1 MDSTLRRFSLILAL
15 FFSGQLLA
23 QKIEATVVDASNTP
37 IVGAFV
43 ACSQVIVQTDENG
56 FFSVPCT
63 QGGVWIYGEGIDS
76 LYFVINGIIAP
87 NDTVFTSAR
96 STKVDEVTIVEKR
109 LLYFDIG
116 YLPPIKG
123 VQIATGTNTIIQTDR
138 QGGAKSSGNPR
149 ELFAKVPGLNIW
161 ESDGA
166 GIQMGVGGR
175 GLSPNRSAN
184 FNTRQNGYDI
194 SADAL
199 GYPESY
205 YTPPLEA
212 LQSIEIIRG
221 SASLQ
226 YGTQFGGLMNFVIK
240 DPETKTPLSFTSRNT
255 VGNYGYFGTF
265 NRITGT
271 KGRFEYQAYY
281 QFKTGKG
288 YRPNSDF
295 NQHQAFVQTGFYI
308 NEKQRI
314 RLEYTRMSYLAQQPG
329 GLTDAQF
336 EEDPRQSN
344 RERNW
349 FEVNWNVLAAH
360 YDWEITK
367 NKRFNIRAFGML
379 SKRNSLGYL
388 GKINTIDPEGKRD
401 LIQGYFKNAGI
412 EIRYL
417 QEYQLHEKVKGG
429 ILVGARAYAGQTS
442 NAQGLAAAGNNA
454 DFNYLNASE
463 KEYSD
468 YSFPSQ
474 NIALFAENIFFFGK
488 RWTLNTGI
496 RMEYI
501 HSSATGYYKKYAIAL
516 NQDTI
521 GIYKI
526 TDNNDVARY
535 VPLAGIGGSF
545 KTGKK
550 SSLYANFSMNY
561 RAINF
566 NDIRVSNSNV
576 LVDTT
581 IHDEYGSTTELGWRG
596 FILPYLYTDIA
607 AFYLFY
613 GDKIGLAPKGDKKIR
628 TNIGDAVN
636 LGLEFF
642 AEFDF
647 IKAFRDSSNIGAS
660 IFVNASYIDA
670 TYVRSL
676 EPNYVG
682 NKVEYVS
689 PILIRSGLKVKSNK
703 WQFQVQGSYNSA
715 QFSDA
720 SNAIEPSGDAVIGE
734 IPAYFVMDFSA
745 RYQFRKYFQ
754 LEAGVN
760 NLLNNQYY
768 TRRATAYPGPGIL
781 PSDGITFYGTI
792 QFQIQVKQ

>member
-1 MDSTLRRFSLILAL
+1 MDSALRRYALMISLLSCFNL
-15 FFSGQLLA
+15 FA
-23 QKIEATVVDASNTP
+23 QRIEATVVDATNAP
-37 IVGAFV
+37 LVGAFV
-43 ACSQVIVQTDENG
+43 SCGQIILQTNENG
-56 FFSVPCT
+56 FFSIPCS

-76 LYFVINGIIAP
+76 LYFVINGIVAP
-87 NDTVFTSAR
+87 NDTVFTNVK
-96 STKVDEVTIVEKR
+96 STKVDEVAIVEKR

-240 DPETKTPLSFTSRNT
+240 DPDRKTPLSFTSRNT

-265 NRITGT
+265 NRISGT

-281 QFKTGKG
+281 QYKTGNG

-295 NQHQAFVQTGFYI
+295 NQHQGFVQLGYYF
-308 NEKQRI
+308 NEKHRL
-314 RLEYTRMSYLAQQPG
+314 RLEYTRMNYLAQQPG

-336 EEDPRQSN
+336 EADPRQSN

-349 FEVNWNVLAAH
+349 FEVDWNVLAAH
-360 YDWEITK
+360 YDWEVAK
-367 NKRFNIRAFGML
+367 NKRFNVRAFGML

-412 EIRYL
+412 EVRYL
-417 QEYQLHEKVKGG
+417 QEYQLGEKTKGG

-454 DFNYLNASE
+454 DFNYLNANE

-468 YSFPSQ
+468 YSFPSE
-474 NIALFAENIFFFGK
+474 NLALFAENIFFFGK

-521 GIYKI
+521 GTYKI
-526 TDNNDVARY
+526 SDNNDVARY

-550 SSLYANFSMNY
+550 SSLYANYSMNY

-566 NDIRVSNSNV
+566 NDIRVSNANV
-576 LVDTT
+576 LVDTN
-581 IHDEYGSTTELGWRG
+581 IRDEYGSTTELGWRG
-596 FILPYLYTDIA
+596 FVLPYLYTDIA

-628 TNIGDAVN
+628 TNIGDAAN

-647 IKAFRDSSNIGAS
+647 IRAFRDSSKVGAS

-670 TYVRSL
+670 SYIRSL
-676 EPNYVG
+676 EPNYIG

-689 PILIRSGLKVKSNK
+689 PVLIRSGIKVKSNK
-703 WQFQVQGSYNSA
+703 WQIQVQGSYNSA

-745 RYQFRKYFQ
+745 RYQFKKYFQ

-781 PSDGITFYGTI
+781 PSDGITIYGTL
-792 QFQIQVKQ
+792 QFQIQLKQ